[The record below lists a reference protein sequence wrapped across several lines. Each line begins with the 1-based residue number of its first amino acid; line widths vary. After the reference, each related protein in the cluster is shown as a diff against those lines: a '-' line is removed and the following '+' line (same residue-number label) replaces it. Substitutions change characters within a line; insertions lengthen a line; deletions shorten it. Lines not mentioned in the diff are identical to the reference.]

1 MEVLVL
7 ILLIHLIAFYRRV
20 LKPYMVAG
28 RLKAKMQAYR
38 MGSYIF
44 IPQKPINRRQKKV
57 RCIRGIRSSWW
68 NKINR
73 SKFFA
78 YVDGYYWDVVE
89 IESSRLKNPFIYETF
104 NDVQLKALLN
114 DKELKGTRLLQN

>member
-1 MEVLVL
+1 MEGL
-7 ILLIHLIAFYRRV
+7 IIVLLIYLMVFYRRV
-20 LKPYMVAG
+20 LKPYIVAG

-57 RCIRGIRSSWW
+57 RCIRGIRSTWW

-73 SKFFA
+73 KKCYA
-78 YVDGYYWDVVE
+78 YIDEYYWDVVE
-89 IESSRLKNPFIYETF
+89 IEPSRLKNPFVYETF

-114 DKELKGTRLLQN
+114 DKEIKATRVLKN